1 MYRPLSQNEHVI
13 VSRTIYEERG
23 LTGGLAESMFL
34 AYKARAMAL
43 DTPEFDVFKG
53 SEIERKELAI
63 EKRREMQNVTTLQTG
78 NEISPIEFL
87 KKLDSLSRDDKPSA
101 EPKNCYEW
109 FYGDETLLDN
119 QHKRLCVKF
128 YNSDRYRK
136 QVLRRYLEDGILLES
151 QLSDTESIGVILGE
165 FHRKYPGTRQGI
177 ISCYE
182 KFFGDAS
189 GFSYD
194 MVLEREA
201 FFNDPEYRAEFLV
214 VRNLPKEWDIEA
226 IKVYLKKSALDTE
239 VLTFTQIE
247 QWETDGRRPHD

>member
-1 MYRPLSQNEHVI
+1 MYRPLNQNEHVI

-43 DTPEFDVFKG
+43 DTAEFDVFKE
-53 SEIERKELAI
+53 SENERKERAI
-63 EKRREMQNVTTLQTG
+63 ATQRERQNVTTLQTG
-78 NEISPIEFL
+78 NELSPTEFL
-87 KKLDSLSRDDKPSA
+87 KKLDDISKDDKPSA

-119 QHKRLCVKF
+119 QHKRLRVKF
-128 YNSDRYRK
+128 FNSDRYRK
-136 QVLRRYLEDGILLES
+136 QVLRRYLEDGILLET
-151 QLSDTESIGVILGE
+151 QLGDTESIGVILGE

-177 ISCYE
+177 ISYYE

-201 FFNDPEYRAEFLV
+201 FFNDPAYRAEFLT

-226 IKVYLKKSALDTE
+226 IKVYLKQSALETE
-239 VLTFTQIE
+239 ALTVEQIE
-247 QWETDGRRPHD
+247 RWDVK

>member
-34 AYKARAMAL
+34 AYKARALAL
-43 DTPEFDVFKG
+43 DAPEFDVFKE

-63 EKRREMQNVTTLQTG
+63 EKPREMQNVTTLQTG
-78 NEISPIEFL
+78 NELNPIEFL
-87 KKLDSLSRDDKPSA
+87 KKLDSLSKNDKPSV

-109 FYGDETLLDN
+109 FYGDEAQLDN
-119 QHKRLCVKF
+119 QHKRLRVKF

-151 QLSDTESIGVILGE
+151 QLDNTEAIGTILGE

-177 ISCYE
+177 ISYYE

-201 FFNDPEYRAEFLV
+201 FFNDPAYRAQFLA

-226 IKVYLKKSALDTE
+226 IKIYLKQSALETE
-239 VLTFTQIE
+239 L
-247 QWETDGRRPHD
+247 